1 MSDQGARIYDVGYR
15 SYDGPRSAPI
25 WALVTIW
32 LHTLQRVLGLHRAFR
47 HKVLPGIALVIAYV
61 PALIFVGIAAFV
73 PVEPG
78 HDEIL
83 PSYGEYAS
91 IITLALA
98 LFSSMVAPEA
108 LCTDR
113 RTGMLD
119 LYLAGPLDV
128 TRYLAA
134 KWATVATVMLAMTAG
149 PQLFLVGAYGIEG
162 SGPSA
167 TGTPLLLLKI
177 LIAGSRRGALL
188 HRRRDGRL
196 EPDHPTRGRGR
207 GDRARPDRPFDRRER
222 RRRQQRRTRRARA
235 ACAARDGVGV
245 RLARLRR
252 HAHRVVAGSPD
263 HPCLDRPDRRR
274 ARGLDRARWRRV
286 LRQLPPTVEAS
297 MSESTAGEALIEVRG
312 VSKWFGNV
320 VAVSDVSFDIGPG
333 ITALLGPNGAGKST
347 MLRMLCGL
355 ARPSKG
361 TVRLLGSDPRSNIA
375 VTRQLG
381 LVPQQEG
388 VFEPLTALAFV
399 RLSADLHGLP
409 DADGAARAALATVEL
424 DADDQRRLPTYSKG
438 MRQRVK
444 LAQAIVHDPRLIV
457 LDEPLTGLDPRQRA
471 HMIELFHRLGGDGR
485 CVVVTSHVLDEV
497 ERFGSDVLVMAK
509 GRLAA
514 AGDFREIRTLM
525 DDRPRR
531 VVVRTSE
538 PRLLAADL
546 LHAGVVVGVR
556 VEGDDALLLDT
567 EDARGLGRAIAPLA
581 RARGASVLEVRAVDE
596 DLEDVFRYLVER

>member
-1 MSDQGARIYDVGYR
+1 M
-15 SYDGPRSAPI
+15 
-25 WALVTIW
+25 LV
-32 LHTLQRVLGLHRAFR
+32 
-47 HKVLPGIALVIAYV
+47 
-61 PALIFVGIAAFV
+61 
-73 PVEPG
+73 
-78 HDEIL
+78 
-83 PSYGEYAS
+83 
-91 IITLALA
+91 
-98 LFSSMVAPEA
+98 
-108 LCTDR
+108 
-113 RTGMLD
+113 
-119 LYLAGPLDV
+119 
-128 TRYLAA
+128 
-134 KWATVATVMLAMTAG
+134 MTAG

-167 TGTPLLLLKI
+167 TGTPLLLLQI
-177 LIAGSRRGALL
+177 LVAGIGVALFYTAVAMAVSSLTTRRAVAAVAIVLVLL
-188 HRRRDGRL
+188 V
-196 EPDHPTRGRGR
+196 PSIVV
-207 GDRARPDRPFDRRER
+207 ER
-222 RRRQQRRTRRARA
+222 RRREQRRTRRARA
-235 ACAARDGVGV
+235 ACSARGVASEFAWRVFGDTRTESSEDPPITRV
-245 RLARLRR
+245 STGL
-252 HAHRVVAGSPD
+252 VVAGLAGWIVLGGARVPGSATAASRGVD
-263 HPCLDRPDRRR
+263 ERR
-274 ARGLDRARWRRV
+274 AH
-286 LRQLPPTVEAS
+286 
-297 MSESTAGEALIEVRG
+297 AGDALIEVRG

-409 DADGAARAALATVEL
+409 DPDGAARAALATVEL
-424 DADDQRRLPTYSKG
+424 DPDDQRRLPTYSKG

-514 AGDFREIRTLM
+514 AGDFREIRALM